1 MANKR
6 RQFDLQFKKDAVRYV
21 ELHPDISHEQCA
33 MNLNIGRSTLSRWLK
48 EASEN
53 GGRGSA
59 ALYTYRDTKEK
70 NRQTSCGTQ
79 RSGKAVCIQA
89 IPNLDEKHEMQLF
102 SERDALG

>member
-53 GGRGSA
+53 GGEATFTGSGNYGNE
-59 ALYTYRDTKEK
+59 LEKRKCETTKGIEEYTGC
-70 NRQTSCGTQ
+70 S
-79 RSGKAVCIQA
+79 
-89 IPNLDEKHEMQLF
+89 
-102 SERDALG
+102 

>member
-21 ELHPDISHEQCA
+21 ELHPDFSHEQCA

-53 GGRGSA
+53 GGEATFTGSGNYGNE
-59 ALYTYRDTKEK
+59 LEKENARLRRELK
-70 NRQTSCGTQ
+70 NTQ
-79 RSGKAVCIQA
+79 
-89 IPNLDEKHEMQLF
+89 
-102 SERDALG
+102 DALDILKKAISILGD

>member
-53 GGRGSA
+53 GG
-59 ALYTYRDTKEK
+59 
-70 NRQTSCGTQ
+70 
-79 RSGKAVCIQA
+79 
-89 IPNLDEKHEMQLF
+89 
-102 SERDALG
+102 